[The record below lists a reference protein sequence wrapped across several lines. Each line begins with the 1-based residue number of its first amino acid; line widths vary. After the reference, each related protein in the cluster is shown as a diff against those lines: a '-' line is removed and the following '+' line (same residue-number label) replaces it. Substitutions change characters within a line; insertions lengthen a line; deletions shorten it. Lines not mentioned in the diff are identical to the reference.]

1 MCQNKTVP
9 ILENKTAGERCR
21 CYLLDFYISK
31 LPKEVKERDLF
42 YMYVRPLLIIE
53 ESCSTMV
60 HCCSV
65 GCNTLN
71 HMVPKMCSEA
81 KFSSRMTNHSLRAT
95 GATELYDAGVP
106 EKIIKE
112 CTGHRSTDGLRVYER
127 TSQKQH
133 QTVSHILSSTQ
144 HTHFVQEM
152 ERLHSPA
159 VPTQPVPC

>member
-1 MCQNKTVP
+1 
-9 ILENKTAGERCR
+9 
-21 CYLLDFYISK
+21 
-31 LPKEVKERDLF
+31 
-42 YMYVRPLLIIE
+42 
-53 ESCSTMV
+53 
-60 HCCSV
+60 
-65 GCNTLN
+65 
-71 HMVPKMCSEA
+71 
-81 KFSSRMTNHSLRAT
+81 MTNHSLRAT

-144 HTHFVQEM
+144 HTHFVPEM

-159 VPTQPVPC
+159 VPTQPVPCKSESQPLQMNFNNCSVNININPVGTHRSEQVQQNILGELSLDDIAAFIKDCDN